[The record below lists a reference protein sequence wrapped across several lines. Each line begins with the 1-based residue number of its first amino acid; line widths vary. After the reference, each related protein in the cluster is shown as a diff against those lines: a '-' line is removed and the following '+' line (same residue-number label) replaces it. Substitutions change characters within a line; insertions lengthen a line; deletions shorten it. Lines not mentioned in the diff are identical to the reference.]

1 MDLGALSVLNSS
13 NDLLN
18 FSTVCLWPRQQCYLI
33 FLGLFFVVDAS
44 QAEQNSFSA
53 VVSEHVEYH
62 GTCGS

>member
-13 NDLLN
+13 NDPHN
-18 FSTVCLWPRQQCYLI
+18 FSSVCLWPCQQCYLV
-33 FLGLFFVVDAS
+33 FLGLFFVVDAP
-44 QAEQNSFSA
+44 QAEQDSFSA